1 MIVATAGHVDHGKTS
16 LVKNL
21 TGVETDRLDEE
32 QRRGL
37 SIDLGYAYWRP
48 DSETVVGF
56 IDVPGHRRFINNM
69 ISGISGIDLG
79 LLIVAA
85 DDGPMPQTREHLQV
99 MNLLGVEH
107 YLLIVSKCD
116 RVDEQRLEEVCR
128 ETASLLPEKTPLYK
142 VSNTTGAGID
152 EVRTELERR
161 ARHSTARETD
171 GHFRMAV
178 DRAFHLQGQGLI
190 LAGTIA
196 SGSVTTGE
204 TLLLQP
210 QRKTL
215 RVRSIHAQ
223 DAPVATGNAGERC
236 ALNVSGDTHKDDIE
250 RGDWVAS
257 ENCIDTTSRFDSRIR
272 LLPDA
277 AFPLKHLS
285 ELKLHIGAKH
295 LKARLILLQGEDA
308 RVPRIRP
315 GETALAQLVTDR
327 PILCCH
333 GDRFLLRDHGET
345 ATLGGGVVLDPQGLK
360 SRKSSAPRLNFLAAM
375 EQDDI
380 ESAIR
385 AALDD
390 QNCTLDYGALLKSWN
405 LGAGDRPGQNVSG
418 IARINTPEC
427 ELWLARSRWSD
438 LKQGILNTLQEY
450 HRNKADEPGIKPTQL
465 ARAALPA
472 GDQRLFEPAVA
483 ELTNSGDVLL
493 TNGLLSARGFQARP
507 SGQDDNDWLA
517 ISACL
522 RKHGRQIPN
531 LAQLEQECGLEKP
544 ALHSTLSRAQ
554 RDRQVVKINA
564 MRYAETSLVSEFAQA
579 VLNLTHDKS
588 TLSVAEFRDHFGCG
602 RNVLIEVLEYFDAIG
617 FTRRVGNARVIL
629 DRGIP
634 DTRFAAELIS
644 RKSDVPGGAPGL
656 QNQ

>member
-79 LLIVAA
+79 MLVVAA

-116 RVDEQRLEEVCR
+116 RVDEQRVEQVCG
-128 ETASLLPEKTPLYK
+128 ETAALLPEKTPLYK

-152 EVRTELERR
+152 ELRTELERQ
-161 ARHSTARETD
+161 ARHWTARTTR
-171 GHFRMAV
+171 GHFRMSV
-178 DRAFHLQGQGLI
+178 DRAFHLQGRGLI
-190 LAGTIA
+190 LTGTIA
-196 SGSVTTGE
+196 SGIVANGE

-210 QRKTL
+210 QQKVL
-215 RVRSIHAQ
+215 RVRGIHTQ
-223 DAPVATGNAGERC
+223 DAPSATGKAGDRC
-236 ALNVSGDTHKDDIE
+236 ALNVSGDIHKDDIE

-257 ENCIDTTSRFDSRIR
+257 ENCIDTTSRFDTRIR

-285 ELKLHIGAKH
+285 EVKLHIGAKQ
-295 LKARLILLQGEDA
+295 LKARLMLLHGDDS
-308 RVPRIRP
+308 RVRHIRP
-315 GETALAQLVTDR
+315 GDTTLAQLVTDR

-333 GDRFLLRDHGET
+333 GDRFLLRDHGAT
-345 ATLGGGVVLDPQGLK
+345 ATLGGGVVLDPMGSK
-360 SRKSSAPRLNFLAAM
+360 SHKSSATRLSFLAAM
-375 EQDDI
+375 EQHDI
-380 ESAIR
+380 ENAIR
-385 AALDD
+385 TALDD

-405 LGAGDRPGQNVSG
+405 LGAGDRPGGNLSG
-418 IARINTPEC
+418 IARVNTADG
-427 ELWLARSRWSD
+427 ELWLAQSRWSD
-438 LKQGILNTLQEY
+438 LKHGILNKLQEY

-465 ARAALPA
+465 ARTALPA
-472 GDQRLFEPAVA
+472 GDQRLFESAVK

-493 TNGLLSARGFQARP
+493 TKGLLSDSEFRATP
-507 SGQDDNDWLA
+507 SGQDDDDWLA

-522 RKHGRQIPN
+522 KKHGRQIPN
-531 LAQLEQECGLEKP
+531 LAQLEQECGLAKP
-544 ALHSTLSRAQ
+544 ALQRSVSQAQ
-554 RDRQVVKINA
+554 RDRRLVRINSK
-564 MRYAETSLVSEFAQA
+564 RYAETSLLYEFAQA
-579 VLNLTHDKS
+579 ALALTRDGS
-588 TLSVAEFRDHFGCG
+588 TLAVAEFRDHFGCG

-629 DRGIP
+629 DRGLP
-634 DTRFAAELIS
+634 DKQFTA
-644 RKSDVPGGAPGL
+644 
-656 QNQ
+656 

>member
-37 SIDLGYAYWRP
+37 SIELGYAYWRP

-69 ISGISGIDLG
+69 ISGVSGIDLG
-79 LLIVAA
+79 MLIVAA
-85 DDGPMPQTREHLQV
+85 DDGPMPQTHEHLQV
-99 MNLLGVEH
+99 MSVLGVEH
-107 YLLIVSKCD
+107 FLLVISKCD
-116 RVDEQRLEEVCR
+116 RVDEQRLEAVCR

-142 VSNTTGAGID
+142 VSNTTGTGID
-152 EVRTELERR
+152 VLR
-161 ARHSTARETD
+161 ADLWRLARDSAARETD
-171 GHFRMAV
+171 CNFRMAV
-178 DRAFHLQGQGLI
+178 DRAFNLQGQGLI
-190 LAGTIA
+190 LTGTVA
-196 SGSVTTGE
+196 SGCVTTGDIV
-204 TLLLQP
+204 LLQP

-215 RVRSIHAQ
+215 RVRGIHTQ
-223 DAPVATGNAGERC
+223 NAPSTTGNAGERC
-236 ALNVSGDTHKDDIE
+236 ALNVSGDIHKVDVE

-257 ENCIDTTSRFDSRIR
+257 EKCIDTSSRFDSRIR

-285 ELKLHIGAKH
+285 EVKLHIGAKH
-295 LKARLILLQGEDA
+295 LKARLILLHGGESPA
-308 RVPRIRP
+308 TRIRP
-315 GETALAQLVTDR
+315 GESALAQLATDR

-345 ATLGGGVVLDPQGLK
+345 ETLGGGVVLDPQGLK
-360 SRKSSAPRLNFLAAM
+360 YRKSSAARINFLIAM
-375 EQDDI
+375 EEDDI
-380 ESAIR
+380 ENAIR

-390 QNCTLDYGALLKSWN
+390 LQCTLDYGALLKSWN
-405 LGAGDRPGQNVSG
+405 VGAGDRPGESLSG
-418 IARINTPEC
+418 IARIDTQDS
-427 ELWLARSRWSD
+427 ELWLAQSRWSD
-438 LKQGILNTLQEY
+438 LKQAILNALQDF
-450 HRNKADEPGIKPTQL
+450 HRNKSDEPGIKPTQL
-465 ARAALPA
+465 SRMALPA
-472 GDQRLFEPAVA
+472 RDQRLFNPAVA

-493 TNGLLSARGFQARP
+493 TNGLLSATGFQVTL
-507 SGQDDNDWLA
+507 SGQDDRDWLA

-522 RKHGRQIPN
+522 QKHGRQIPN
-531 LAQLEQECGLEKP
+531 LSQLEQECGLDKA
-544 ALHSTLSRAQ
+544 ALQRSLSRAR
-554 RDRQVVKINA
+554 RDRRLIRINPK
-564 MRYAETSLVSEFAQA
+564 RYAETSLLKEFAQA
-579 VLNLTHDKS
+579 ALTLTRDGS
-588 TLSVAEFRDHFGCG
+588 TLTVAELRDHFGCG

-629 DRGIP
+629 HRALP
-634 DTRFAAELIS
+634 DKQFSASRIT